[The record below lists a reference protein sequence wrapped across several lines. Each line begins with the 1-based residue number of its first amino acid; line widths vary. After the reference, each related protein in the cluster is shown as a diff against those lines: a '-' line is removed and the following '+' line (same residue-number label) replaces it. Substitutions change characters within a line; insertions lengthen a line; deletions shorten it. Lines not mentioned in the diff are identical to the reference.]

1 MSATSFTLQA
11 TCLLLGAE
19 CAKRAWG
26 GGNQRD
32 GGRGGGVWVGVKHLS
47 AFCALTDVPLSYQS
61 TLQACDRSSSAPLTA
76 DTKCIQCKVLDG

>member
-1 MSATSFTLQA
+1 MQHPSLCKLHVCCWALSAQSG
-11 TCLLLGAE
+11 LGEGAI
-19 CAKRAWG
+19 KG
-26 GGNQRD
+26 MVG
-32 GGRGGGVWVGVKHLS
+32 GGGVWVGVKHLS